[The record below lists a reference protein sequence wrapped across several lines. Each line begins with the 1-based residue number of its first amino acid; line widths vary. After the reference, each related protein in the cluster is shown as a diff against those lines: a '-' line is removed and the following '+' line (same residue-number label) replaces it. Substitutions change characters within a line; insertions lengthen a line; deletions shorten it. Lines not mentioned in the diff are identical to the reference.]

1 MLRLAGNDIQ
11 SVYVHSKHTRTYN
24 HIENQ
29 SNIRYSYVAAMVCP
43 GRQERL
49 QGQEY
54 GSGAA

>member
-1 MLRLAGNDIQ
+1 MLRLASSDIQ
-11 SVYVHSKHTRTYN
+11 SVYVKCKHTRDCN

-29 SNIRYSYVAAMVCP
+29 SDSKYIHVAAMVCP
-43 GRQERL
+43 ERQERL